1 MSKVILGAVLAA
13 VGSMQ
18 PALAQDMPEAQDSP
32 IIVTGTRDTGVRA
45 IDSVAPIQV
54 LDVETL
60 ERTGS
65 PSLMTA
71 LSTTLAS
78 FNMQAVGNDLANETL
93 AARLRGVSPNHTLV
107 LINGKRR
114 HGTANL
120 SVLSSAFQ
128 GGAAPDLHFIPMAAI
143 GRVEV
148 LLDGAA
154 AEYGSDA
161 IAGVINILLSEDA
174 SGGKASLTAGR
185 YFQGDG
191 ETVGATANL
200 GFALGP
206 DGFLNVTA
214 ESRFHDYSNAGGP
227 DARVEQEIASGA
239 HPEWRNLPGYPYVN
253 KVFGDAR
260 YTLHLLS
267 FNAGYRLGSV
277 EFYGFGSYGHR
288 KAGGWANFRLPT
300 RLPQLY
306 PLGFLPVDRLRTQDV
321 SLTAGARGEMAGWDW
336 DLSSTY
342 GNNNNRAQV
351 TESANIDLFL
361 DTGSTPTDFE
371 AGGFKATQWT
381 TNLDL
386 RRRIEL
392 GLAEPVGLA
401 LGAEFR
407 REGYSLRAGDPAS
420 RYKAGS
426 QSFPG
431 FSLTDAGS
439 HSRRNAAVYV
449 ETTLVPVA
457 ALTLNLAGRLEHFSD
472 FGETLVGKLSA
483 RYAVSPGFALRGTAS
498 TGFRAP
504 TLAEAYYSATNVQPN
519 SAYVQLPPNAP
530 AARLIGIE
538 PLSPEH
544 STNFSLGAVATL
556 SRRATFSVDAYQIAI
571 RDRVVASGTL
581 YGFYAGAV
589 RSAAVN
595 AAIVANGNVLEP
607 VPFSGINL
615 FSNGIDTRTRGID
628 VVLGL
633 ATYLGGGRIDWSLT
647 GNYAE
652 TKVTAIRAT
661 PAALAASGQSL
672 FDLVALSTLETASP
686 RYKIVLSG
694 VYERGRW
701 AVSLK
706 ETLFGNATRYAD
718 PGDGKYY
725 LDQTGKALLTDLDVS
740 YRLTGTLRLGV
751 GAINLFDKRPDLVDQ
766 DGLRV
771 AALAGSPAVE
781 IYPNFSAF
789 GVNGGYYYARIS
801 LAL

>member
-1 MSKVILGAVLAA
+1 MKKLILGAALAA
-13 VGSMQ
+13 PALVQ
-18 PALAQDMPEAQDSP
+18 PACAQDQPEESP
-32 IIVTGTRDTGVRA
+32 IIVTGTRVTGLRA
-45 IDSVAPIQV
+45 IDSPAPIQV
-54 LDVETL
+54 LDAETL
-60 ERTGS
+60 ERAGS
-65 PSLMTA
+65 PSLMSA

-93 AARLRGVSPNHTLV
+93 AARLRGVSPNHTLI

-128 GGAAPDLHFIPMAAI
+128 GGAAPDLHFIPMAAVD
-143 GRVEV
+143 RVEV

-161 IAGVINILLSEDA
+161 IAGVVNILLRDA
-174 SGGKASLTAGR
+174 SSGGSASVHAGQ

-191 ETVGATANL
+191 ETVGASANL
-200 GFALGP
+200 GLPLGD
-206 DGFLNVTA
+206 DGFVNLTA

-227 DARVEQEIASGA
+227 DARVEQAIASGTY
-239 HPEWRNLPGYPYVN
+239 PEWRNLPGYPFLN

-260 YTLHLLS
+260 YTLNLVS
-267 FNAGYRLGSV
+267 VNAGYHVTPDV
-277 EFYGFGSYGHR
+277 EIYGFGTYGYK

-306 PLGFLPVDRLRTQDV
+306 PMGFSPVDRLRTQDFAV
-321 SLTAGARGEMAGWDW
+321 TVGARGELAGWDW

-342 GNNNNRAQV
+342 GVNDNRVRV
-351 TESANIDLFL
+351 TGSANIDLFN
-361 DTGSTPTDFE
+361 DTGSTPTDFD
-371 AGGFKATQWT
+371 AGAFKATQWT

-386 RRRIEL
+386 RRQVEL
-392 GLAEPVGLA
+392 GLAEPVALA

-407 REGYSLRAGDPAS
+407 RETYALQEGDPAS

-431 FSLTDAGS
+431 FSLTDAGR
-439 HSRRNAAVYV
+439 HSRRNAAVYA
-449 ETTLVPVA
+449 EASLQPA
-457 ALTLNLAGRLEHFSD
+457 SKLTLNIAGRLEHFSD
-472 FGETLVGKLSA
+472 FGETLVGKVSA
-483 RYAVSPGFALRGTAS
+483 RYAFTPAFALRGTAS

-519 SAYVQLPPNAP
+519 SAFVQLPPNAA

-544 STNFSLGAVATL
+544 STNFSFGAVAKL
-556 SRRATFSVDAYQIAI
+556 SPRATFSLDAYQIGI

-581 YGFYAGAV
+581 YGTYAGAV

-595 AAIVANGNVLEP
+595 DAIVANGNVLEN
-607 VPFSGINL
+607 VPFSGINV

-628 VVLGL
+628 LVVNFVTPLDDAGK
-633 ATYLGGGRIDWSLT
+633 ISWSLT
-647 GNYAE
+647 ANYSK
-652 TKVTAIRAT
+652 TKVTGIRAT
-661 PAALAASGQSL
+661 PAQLAASGQSL
-672 FDLVALSTLETASP
+672 FDKVALSTLETASP
-686 RYKIVLSG
+686 RYKVILSG
-694 VYERGRW
+694 VYDRGPW
-701 AVSLK
+701 MVALK
-706 ETLFGNATRYAD
+706 GSLFGNASGYAD
-718 PGDGKYY
+718 PGDGNYY
-725 LDQTGKALLTDLDVS
+725 LDQTGAAFIADVDIA
-740 YRLTGTLRLGV
+740 YRLTDRLTLGV
-751 GAINLFDKRPDLVDQ
+751 GANNLFDVRPNRVDA

-789 GVNGGYYYARIS
+789 GVNGGYYYAR
-801 LAL
+801 ATFAF